1 MNRLPALILAA
12 ILVAAGHGAGAQP
25 ALVGSLDCRFASA
38 AAQNEPLSGRNV
50 LCTFLPRRRGKDR
63 RDDVVRFA
71 GTVMQPEAHPDQNA
85 ESWIAWGVYAPEST
99 FRPSD
104 LQDEFRGKPSGG
116 IPPSASRDDP
126 PAGARLYGGVGNSIE
141 LQPLAPTPGES
152 PPVNLAF
159 GTTGLVLGA
168 DLR

>member
-1 MNRLPALILAA
+1 MNRSPTLILAA
-12 ILVAAGHGAGAQP
+12 ILVAAGHGAGAQT
-25 ALVGSLDCRFASA
+25 ALVGSLDCRFASPPA
-38 AAQNEPLSGRNV
+38 ANEPLSGRNV
-50 LCTFLPRRRGKDR
+50 ICTFLPRRRGG
-63 RDDVVRFA
+63 DVVRFA
-71 GTVMQPEAHPDQNA
+71 GKLMRPEAHPDQNA

-126 PAGARLYGGVGNSIE
+126 PAGTRLYGGLGDSIE

-159 GTTGLVLGA
+159 GITGLVLGA